1 MPLESEPFDVLMFLV
16 FVVIICLFMTNH
28 TNHYLLE
35 EEGRIL
41 RGEYGDAL
49 LSPPPPAVPDLGGH
63 GRGGGQEAIS
73 NIVTSRTVNHRNI
86 YLKR

>member
-1 MPLESEPFDVLMFLV
+1 MFLV

-41 RGEYGDAL
+41 RGEYGDAML
-49 LSPPPPAVPDLGGH
+49 PPPLLRCPTLGAM
-63 GRGGGQEAIS
+63 GGGGD
-73 NIVTSRTVNHRNI
+73 R
-86 YLKR
+86 KR